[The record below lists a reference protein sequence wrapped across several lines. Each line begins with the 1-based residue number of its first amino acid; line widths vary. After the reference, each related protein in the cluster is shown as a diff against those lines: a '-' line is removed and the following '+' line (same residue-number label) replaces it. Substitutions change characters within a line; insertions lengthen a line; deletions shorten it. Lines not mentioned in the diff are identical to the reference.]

1 MIKLLQELGVRFSDV
16 FMAGVAVGIWWAGRN
31 RRSAGERVGKIEDE
45 VAEVRGILKA
55 LSSHDPTAPGAS
67 RPRE

>member
-1 MIKLLQELGVRFSDV
+1 LSALLQELGVRWSDV
-16 FMAGVAVGIWWAGRN
+16 FMAGVAVGIWWTGRN
-31 RRSAGERVGKIEDE
+31 RRAAGERVGKIEDE

-55 LSSHDPTAPGAS
+55 LSHEPTAPGAS